1 MSDSR
6 LPDYLLKYYRWAY
19 IAPMALRFW
28 DHEGLVDLILF
39 HQYRRLRDLARTA
52 LRQGPGGDLLQI
64 ACVYGS
70 LSACLVDDLAPAA
83 RLHVVDVV
91 PEQLRHLAAKLPAH
105 AAVLHRNDSR
115 YLAFADASFARVLI
129 FFLLHEQPAAV
140 RLATLREALRVLR
153 HGGRLVIVDFHRP
166 RRWHPLRPL
175 QWLIFH
181 LFEPFARDLW
191 VQELIPLLRQIDP
204 SLRIEQEL
212 ICAGLYQSLI
222 IDKP

>member
-6 LPDYLLKYYRWAY
+6 LPDYLLRYYRWAY
-19 IAPMALRFW
+19 VAPAALRFW

-52 LRQGPGGDLLQI
+52 LRQGPAGDLLQI

-70 LSACLVDDLAPAA
+70 LSACLVDDLAPTA

-105 AAVLHRNDSR
+105 ASVLHRGDSAH
-115 YLAFADASFARVLI
+115 LALADASFARILI
-129 FFLLHEQPAAV
+129 FFLLHEQPAPV
-140 RLATLREALRVLR
+140 RLATLREALRILR

-166 RRWHPLRPL
+166 APWHPLRPL
-175 QWLIFH
+175 QWLIFR
-181 LFEPFARDLW
+181 LFEPFARELW
-191 VQELIPLLRQIDP
+191 TAELIPLLQQLHPD
-204 SLRIEQEL
+204 LRIEQEL
-212 ICAGLYQSLI
+212 ICAGLYQRLI